1 MVLCCWTGCSFSSSS
16 FYSYERKTCPIDV
29 LHYSLCHPTIQA
41 VRYTSYDSA
50 KTTHKMRSD
59 GSELKQEIG

>member
-1 MVLCCWTGCSFSSSS
+1 MQLFSFSS
-16 FYSYERKTCPIDV
+16 FYSTITKGKNVGDE
-29 LHYSLCHPTIQA
+29 LHYSSCHPTIQA